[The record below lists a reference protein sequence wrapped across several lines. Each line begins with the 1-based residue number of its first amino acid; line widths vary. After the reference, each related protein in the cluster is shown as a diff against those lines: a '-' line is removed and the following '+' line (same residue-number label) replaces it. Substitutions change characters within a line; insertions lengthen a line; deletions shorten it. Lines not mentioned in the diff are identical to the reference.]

1 MLRPKVYKVRTS
13 FVSSSGDYLS
23 KIGHDFSN
31 KVVQKLKLS
40 INHFYKKCAHKQLF
54 FNEKK
59 NHKEFTLKVQN
70 WHFLTNCHRME
81 TQNLV
86 ISFDYS

>member
-1 MLRPKVYKVRTS
+1 MGPQNQGFLPKINCSQMK
-13 FVSSSGDYLS
+13 FPNFLSSSGDSLS

-40 INHFYKKCAHKQLF
+40 INHFSKKCAHKQLF

-59 NHKEFTLKVQN
+59 FRKIRT
-70 WHFLTNCHRME
+70 
-81 TQNLV
+81 
-86 ISFDYS
+86 IFDIENSLHGSKIGTF

>member
-1 MLRPKVYKVRTS
+1 MKLPN
-13 FVSSSGDYLS
+13 FVSSSGDGLS

-59 NHKEFTLKVQN
+59 NSERF
-70 WHFLTNCHRME
+70 R
-81 TQNLV
+81 
-86 ISFDYS
+86 

>member
-1 MLRPKVYKVRTS
+1 MKLPNFEYPCGK
-13 FVSSSGDYLS
+13 SSL

-31 KVVQKLKLS
+31 KVVQKMKLS

-59 NHKEFTLKVQN
+59 IQKDSDDF
-70 WHFLTNCHRME
+70 
-81 TQNLV
+81 
-86 ISFDYS
+86 

>member
-1 MLRPKVYKVRTS
+1 MGPQNKGFWPKINCSQMKLTN
-13 FVSSSGDYLS
+13 FVSSSGDGLS
-23 KIGHDFSN
+23 KIGHYFSN

-59 NHKEFTLKVQN
+59 KSERF
-70 WHFLTNCHRME
+70 R
-81 TQNLV
+81 
-86 ISFDYS
+86 

>member
-1 MLRPKVYKVRTS
+1 MNDGS
-13 FVSSSGDYLS
+13 S

-40 INHFYKKCAHKQLF
+40 INHFCKKCAHKQLF

-59 NHKEFTLKVQN
+59 IQKDSDDF
-70 WHFLTNCHRME
+70 
-81 TQNLV
+81 
-86 ISFDYS
+86 

>member
-1 MLRPKVYKVRTS
+1 MGPQNQGFWLKINCSQMKLPN
-13 FVSSSGDYLS
+13 FVSSSGDGSS

-54 FNEKK
+54 FNEKNFRK
-59 NHKEFTLKVQN
+59 IP
-70 WHFLTNCHRME
+70 M
-81 TQNLV
+81 
-86 ISFDYS
+86 IFDIENSL